1 MLGPILGRTEA
12 HGFRVSWGPNLKT
25 HLYEFVSKTKK
36 LKCLC
41 GWERTLKT
49 TDPVIIDKK
58 IAEHRAEMARL
69 HS

>member
-1 MLGPILGRTEA
+1 MEA
-12 HGFRVSWGPNLKT
+12 ALKT

-49 TDPVIIDKK
+49 ADPAVIDKK
-58 IAEHRAEMARL
+58 FVEHRTEASRL
-69 HS
+69 SKL

>member
-1 MLGPILGRTEA
+1 LGELSP
-12 HGFRVSWGPNLKT
+12 GFRASWRLNLKT

-49 TDPVIIDKK
+49 ADPALINKK
-58 IAEHRAEMARL
+58 FAEHIAEALRPRQ
-69 HS
+69 

>member
-1 MLGPILGRTEA
+1 MGEQSPGVLCFKEA
-12 HGFRVSWGPNLKT
+12 RLKT

-49 TDPVIIDKK
+49 AYPVLIDKK
-58 IAEHRAEMARL
+58 YAEHRAEASRP
-69 HS
+69 HQQ

>member
-1 MLGPILGRTEA
+1 MGEQSPGVSCFKEA
-12 HGFRVSWGPNLKT
+12 ALKT

-49 TDPVIIDKK
+49 TDQTVIDKK
-58 IAEHRAEMARL
+58 FVEHRTEASRL
-69 HS
+69 NKQ